1 MLYNYNFKNKKK
13 MEIKQ
18 EIEYKSISDESKNNI
33 YQILKEIETNN
44 EINPKR
50 IYNLYQLLKD
60 IEKNCQQSSII
71 SDLFTSNIIYIFRYI
86 FLQEK
91 SLRNIILKI
100 ISLNIQIYPFFT
112 NKLLEAL
119 YPIAICKIFEEY
131 KKSSF
136 EERYECFKLIN
147 IWLKYSDNNFP
158 LIFCQA
164 IASLSRVDDLFKK
177 GCIEFIRN
185 LSIKRPDLCS
195 MVGGF
200 RIMINYL
207 IDTNH
212 NYDDISDNILN
223 SILYVINSP
232 VKRKYFNGF
241 NDLYKIFSV
250 FTKSDFC
257 EEFLTNEKSNSGNIN
272 LKKEAEREEEKNKL
286 NSQLLISKKI
296 IKKMLNTWPGFSLIM
311 GDNMSL
317 NSMIQSL
324 NMDINTTIKFSIL
337 QLIKEILEE
346 EYNYIDNFIILS
358 SETKDDFYPNKIYFA
373 FILQNLQENNL
384 FETLIKFINEDNNN
398 LTNNS
403 NSDFAYKLALK
414 YNILYNKLSNNEP
427 ELPFLSEKQKIF
439 DEMNLDMNYIN
450 QGINIENNINQESN
464 TYNELNEDLANMK
477 IKMMHLLDQTFY
489 HFNCK
494 DNSLINID
502 TISSDVIM
510 AMNSYLY
517 IQNIKKYDKQYYI
530 DTCKKE
536 LFSKDEESYNQIL
549 KNSKILDSKEFQ
561 NIDWKYIDTLL
572 DIIETRKEL
581 IIDLHK
587 NKFFRKIL
595 YNLMPSKNLII
606 NQFWSFNNFIYM
618 TISNKMFKFLSNYSD
633 ISTILDSLPED
644 YIIKKGLTWL
654 EDVMQCLINILPVN
668 NNNQN
673 LQNANRNRDKP
684 FEIKKVYQSLSKSIF
699 SFIGILSQTSKG
711 DEFLFKRNFYILL
724 DNFVS
729 KSNKYDYLLTNLID
743 NLDFNSNNVSKWI
756 FKLIKEGS
764 SKIKR
769 YIFDHLRCLLKFGK
783 DIKKYVE
790 IMIESLNKE
799 NEECNEV
806 IIDILKTMILDGIY
820 LEVLNKNKNLIEK
833 AKEIDK
839 SLLYILMRNQ
849 KSFDF
854 MTDFID
860 SELNNLD
867 INDIIENYAKE
878 LKNNMME
885 LYENKEISE
894 EKYYLNINLHKIES
908 MYDLYNEFYFLKQLP
923 FNILISTVSSKNPEK
938 KEDII
943 LITYMEYHKNNN
955 IELCGIP
962 LQKDEIII
970 VPKKQN
976 IIIKIALGKFIVNN
990 KTCNINNNNNE
1001 IIFNS
1006 NDMYELIKDIDN
1018 KNEINQDKKEV
1029 YIINKNGVY
1038 LYFKLNF
1045 GTFRLIKVIIKVK
1058 INPGLVKSIKMPINI
1073 ITELNNNKNGYEKL
1087 VKNKIIDEL
1096 LSYLDLNLLE
1106 SKNIQIKSVLWIL
1119 ARLIIKET
1127 QGEILENK
1135 YQIIKRIIEFNQD
1148 CEDYAMK
1155 GTIIYILCYI
1165 SQNKN
1170 IKNIIESY
1178 NYTFFFNTDICY
1190 PNNNREIY
1198 IDNKPNYLNNKI
1210 NEEVEKISKLIK
1222 MPPPSEEIYNNISN
1236 LINNISFKQAISEL
1250 EETYKNN
1257 PQKFYEINLF
1267 IKIYVALSKYKFKPS
1282 ARKSI
1287 LNYFDKAINSNDFA
1301 QEANKILNEAGYNIL
1316 TAHAFEE

>member
-1 MLYNYNFKNKKK
+1 
-13 MEIKQ
+13 MEIQPK
-18 EIEYKSISDESKNNI
+18 IEYKSISDESKNNI
-33 YQILKEIETNN
+33 HQILKEIESNN

-50 IYNLYQLLKD
+50 IYELYQILKD

-71 SDLFTSNIIYIFRYI
+71 SDLFTTNIIYIFRYL

-91 SLRNIILKI
+91 SLRNITVKI
-100 ISLNIQIYPFFT
+100 IRLNIQIYPFFT
-112 NKLLEAL
+112 NKLLESL
-119 YPIAICKIFEEY
+119 YPIAICRIFEEY

-147 IWLKYSDNNFP
+147 TWLKYSDNNFP

-185 LSIKRPDLCS
+185 LSVTRPDLCS
-195 MVGGF
+195 IIGGF

-207 IDTNH
+207 IDINH
-212 NYDDISDNILN
+212 NYDDINDNILN
-223 SILYVINSP
+223 SILYIINSP
-232 VKRKYFNGF
+232 TKRKYFNGF

-257 EEFLTNEKSNSGNIN
+257 EEVLLDEKASSGNNN
-272 LKKEAEREEEKNKL
+272 LKQVAEREEEKNKL
-286 NSQLLISKKI
+286 NAQLQISKKI

-317 NSMIQSL
+317 GSMIQSL
-324 NMDINTTIKFSIL
+324 NMDINTTIKSSIL
-337 QLIKEILEE
+337 QLLKEILEE

-358 SETKDDFYPNKIYFA
+358 SGTKDDFYPKKIYFA

-384 FETLIKFINEDNNN
+384 FETLIKFINEDSNN
-398 LTNNS
+398 L

-427 ELPFLSEKQKIF
+427 ELPFLSEKQKNF
-439 DEMNLDMNYIN
+439 DEMNIGINYFN
-450 QGINIENNINQESN
+450 QGMNAFGLETTINQEQN
-464 TYNELNEDLANMK
+464 TYNELNDDVANMK

-494 DNSLINID
+494 DNSSINID
-502 TISSDVIM
+502 TLSTEVIM

-517 IQNIKKYDKQYYI
+517 IQNIKKYDNQYYI

-549 KNSKILDSKEFQ
+549 RNSKILDSKEFQ
-561 NIDWKYIDTLL
+561 NFDWKYIDTLL

-587 NKFFRKIL
+587 NKLFRKIL
-595 YNLMPSKNLII
+595 YNLMPSKGLLI
-606 NQFWSFNNFIYM
+606 NQFWSVNNFIYM
-618 TISNKMFKFLSNYSD
+618 TISNKMFKFLANNTD
-633 ISTILDSLPED
+633 TSTILDSLPED

-654 EDVMQCLINILPVN
+654 EDVMQCLINILPQN
-668 NNNQN
+668 PNNNQN
-673 LQNANRNRDKP
+673 VPNPNRNRDKP
-684 FEIKKVYQSLSKSIF
+684 FEIKKVYQTLSKSIF

-724 DNFVS
+724 DNFIS
-729 KSNKYDYLLTNLID
+729 KSNKYDYILTNLID
-743 NLDFNSNNVSKWI
+743 NLDFNSNNVSNWI
-756 FKLIKEGS
+756 FKLIKGGS
-764 SKIKR
+764 PKIKR
-769 YIFDHLRCLLKFGK
+769 YIFDHLRCLTKFGK
-783 DIKKYVE
+783 DIKKYIE

-799 NEECNEV
+799 NEESNEV
-806 IIDILKTMILDGIY
+806 IIDILKSLILEGVY

-833 AKEIDK
+833 VKEIDK

-854 MTDFID
+854 MSDFID

-867 INDIIENYAKE
+867 INEVIENYSKE
-878 LKNNMME
+878 LKDNMME
-885 LYENKEISE
+885 LYENKEISD
-894 EKYYLNINLHKIES
+894 EKYYLNINLHKTES
-908 MYDLYNEFYFLKQLP
+908 MYEINNEFYFLKQLP
-923 FNILISTVSSKNPEK
+923 FNIIVSITNAKTQEK
-938 KEDII
+938 KDDII
-943 LITYMEYHKNNN
+943 LITYMEHHKNNN
-955 IELCGIP
+955 IELCGMP
-962 LQKDEIII
+962 LLKDDTSII
-970 VPKKQN
+970 PKKQK
-976 IIIKIALGKFIVNN
+976 IIIKIALGKTVVNS
-990 KTCNINNNNNE
+990 KTCSANNNNNNL
-1001 IIFNS
+1001 IFNP
-1006 NDMYELIKDIDN
+1006 NDMYELVKELDKKNDIN
-1018 KNEINQDKKEV
+1018 NDKKEE
-1029 YIINKNGVY
+1029 YIVKKNGVY
-1038 LYFKLNF
+1038 LYFNKNQ
-1045 GTFRLIKVIIKVK
+1045 GTFKLIKVVIKVK
-1058 INPGLVKSIKMPINI
+1058 INPGMVKSIKMPINI

-1087 VKNKIIDEL
+1087 VKNKIIEEI

-1106 SKNIQIKSVLWIL
+1106 SKNIQIKSALWIL
-1119 ARLIIKET
+1119 ARLIIKEN
-1127 QGEILENK
+1127 QGELLENK
-1135 YQIIKRIIEFNQD
+1135 YQIIKRIIEFSQECN
-1148 CEDYAMK
+1148 DYAMK

-1190 PNNNREIY
+1190 PNNTREIY
-1198 IDNKPNYLNNKI
+1198 IDNRPNFISTKL

-1222 MPPPSEEIYNNISN
+1222 LPPPSEEIYNNIAN
-1236 LINNISFKQAISEL
+1236 LINNISFKQAINEL
-1250 EETYKNN
+1250 EEIYKNN
-1257 PQKFYEINLF
+1257 SQKFYEINLF

-1287 LNYFDKAINSNDFA
+1287 INYIEKAINSNDFA
-1301 QEANKILNEAGYNIL
+1301 KEANKIFNEAGYNIL
-1316 TAHAFEE
+1316 TAHSFEE